1 MRARKCNMDKQ
12 DDGHVKA
19 KCKGFK
25 ELEEESTAQPKKRK
39 AKVQQEEKHRKM
51 SKMNLSK
58 NDLVQL
64 LGIMEGEVQAREDII
79 SLLRSEKNRV
89 EKLECHYGS
98 AIPAKALQALQRDG
112 LVTHDGSCMDDV
124 YEKPMAELE
133 RLEDKQKET
142 YRRML
147 EQLLLA
153 EKCHRRT
160 VMELDSEKCKHA
172 DFINKSDD
180 FTNLLEQERERL
192 KNLLEQEKAYQTRKE
207 KEHSRRLEMISA
219 ELVKLKSFALMLV
232 DERQL
237 HMEHLAL
244 QSQKVEELAQKSQ
257 EKEQRLAAVTDAANK
272 DSQKVLK
279 LEAELE
285 HRVATSK
292 LEHEEMTAKLSNQE
306 SQSRHLRLR
315 LAGLEGKIEELEES
329 NTLLQKSEELQELR
343 EKISKGE
350 CGSSSL
356 MAELETLRKKVL
368 EIEGKDE
375 EITKM
380 ETQCRELRKRLQD
393 EVNVSKELRLE
404 VDKLHKRM
412 VDLKKLEGAF
422 SRSQTDCSMLRT
434 NLEKEKH
441 VVTELADELER
452 IKERLKELESAEAK
466 FGRAEMIL
474 KDDLMKLKSFT
485 VILADERKNMA
496 NKLKHEE
503 QKSKDLS
510 TKYKAEQCKVMEV
523 TEKLIEESKKL
534 LKVKSEMEL
543 KVTSMTEE
551 KDKLKSKLTS
561 EEESCRQLN
570 RKLCGM
576 KETMDKLEEI
586 ERART
591 NKQLDDD
598 NRIKELT
605 LEVGS
610 LRSRLKQLEVVQGDL
625 MKTED
630 EYDLLEK
637 KFRSEQDKANSISKL
652 VEEMKSQMVRIKAVD
667 KGAVTG
673 SEVELR
679 MRCKKEEAKS
689 RDLEVDIQALK
700 EKIHELMTK
709 EDQLAQL
716 QVDYSILQQRLLEE
730 QERRKSTSQEVTN
743 LSQELEANRKYSRAL
758 RPGMNGR
765 RMVDAALTSTAVQ
778 TDVLASESVDD
789 DTAAGF
795 IRKSVLEEKHLMNNL
810 RQQGLKQPSVLE
822 RYPPALAEA
831 QAKRSWIPW
840 MKKREAIPVKSTT
853 PGRVILPSTVVST
866 SQKSGQPLH
875 IRVTP
880 DPTNSIATLEIT
892 RPRAEDFFSSTT
904 IIPTLGLQKPRITIF
919 PMATGV
925 TAETKACDMPD
936 RAMSPVTIT
945 TISRAKSPN
954 KSNSEDRQPAVSI
967 ITVSTSPITEAHAS
981 PEGCGMTSGTASVRN
996 YNNIV
1001 TTEDNKIHIHLR
1013 PLDNREIPM
1022 GTVLRSPHQP
1032 SSGSKMTS
1040 SLTITPVT
1048 SATSRPTQSAP
1059 ARELQSTR
1067 ATTTCL
1073 PLSKAL
1079 TVSSKVPGVSTAAR
1093 SESRESHLLK
1103 IKVRKEP
1110 SAREGES

>member
-12 DDGHVKA
+12 DEGHVKA

-25 ELEEESTAQPKKRK
+25 ELEEESTAQPSKRKAKVQQEEGHVKAKCKGFKELEEESTAQPSKRK
-39 AKVQQEEKHRKM
+39 AKVQQEEKHQKM
-51 SKMNLSK
+51 SKLNLSK

-64 LGIMEGEVQAREDII
+64 LGIMEGEVQ
-79 SLLRSEKNRV
+79 
-89 EKLECHYGS
+89 
-98 AIPAKALQALQRDG
+98 LQ
-112 LVTHDGSCMDDV
+112 
-124 YEKPMAELE
+124 

-153 EKCHRRT
+153 EKWHRRT

-180 FTNLLEQERERL
+180 FTNLLEQERGRL

-237 HMEHLAL
+237 HMEQLAL
-244 QSQKVEELAQKSQ
+244 QSQKVQELAQKSK

-279 LEAELE
+279 LKAELE

-292 LEHEEMTAKLSNQE
+292 LEHEEMAAKLSNQE

-329 NTLLQKSEELQELR
+329 NKLLQKSEEELQELR

-356 MAELETLRKKVL
+356 MAELETLQKKVL

-380 ETQCRELRKRLQD
+380 ETQCRELQKRLQD

-422 SRSQTDCSMLRT
+422 GTSQTDCSILRT

-441 VVTELADELER
+441 VVTELANELER

-466 FGRAEMIL
+466 FGKAEMIL

-496 NKLKHEE
+496 NKLKQEE

-551 KDKLKSKLTS
+551 KDKLTSKLTS
-561 EEESCRQLN
+561 EEERCRQLN

-576 KETMDKLEEI
+576 KKTMDKLEET

-610 LRSRLKQLEVVQGDL
+610 LRSRLMLLEDVQGDL

-637 KFRSEQDKANSISKL
+637 KLRSEQDKANSLSKL
-652 VEEMKSQMVRIKAVD
+652 VEEMKSQMVRSKAVD

-743 LSQELEANRKYSRAL
+743 LSQELEANRRYGRAL

-831 QAKRSWIPW
+831 QARRSWTPW

-853 PGRVILPSTVVST
+853 PERVIFPSTVVST

-892 RPRAEDFFSSTT
+892 RPRPEDSFSRTT
-904 IIPTLGLQKPRITIF
+904 IIPALGLQKPGITIF
-919 PMATGV
+919 PKATGV

-967 ITVSTSPITEAHAS
+967 ITVSTSPLTEAHAS

-1001 TTEDNKIHIHLR
+1001 TTEDKKIHIHLR
-1013 PLDNREIPM
+1013 PLDNRVIPM
-1022 GTVLRSPHQP
+1022 GTVVRSPHQP

-1048 SATSRPTQSAP
+1048 TATCRPTQSAP
-1059 ARELQSTR
+1059 AWELQSTR

-1110 SAREGES
+1110 SAHGGLQGHCLMTIS